1 MVKVYER
8 NKICIDAG
16 EVFYSYVDSK
26 LEVIDFF
33 KYKNQ
38 LKPEK
43 GRLLISEP
51 YLPDPNF
58 ERTVV
63 LLCEHNEDGSFG
75 FVLNKPSIVKINEV
89 MDDLKEM
96 DEIVY
101 VGGPVQQDTLHFLH
115 RRSNIE
121 KAVEVRE
128 GIYWGGN
135 FESLLVQ
142 VDARQLLA
150 NDIRFYLGYSG
161 WGPGQ
166 LESELEQ
173 DSWIVCEYA
182 TDKLLFD
189 TDPRIMWK
197 EALDNMGGRFSVY
210 ANYPIDPR
218 LN

>member
-1 MVKVYER
+1 
-8 NKICIDAG
+8 
-16 EVFYSYVDSK
+16 
-26 LEVIDFF
+26 VIDFF

-38 LKPEK
+38 SKPEK

-75 FVLNKPSIVKINEV
+75 FVLNKPSIVKVNEV
-89 MDDLKEM
+89 MEDLRNME
-96 DEIVY
+96 EIVY
-101 VGGPVQQDTLHFLH
+101 IGGPVQQDTLHFLH

-121 KAVEVRE
+121 KAVEVCD
-128 GIYWGGN
+128 GIFWGGN
-135 FESLLVQ
+135 FGDLMLKVDLQQ
-142 VDARQLLA
+142 VSSA
-150 NDIRFYLGYSG
+150 DIRFYLGYSG

-166 LESELEQ
+166 LETELEQ
-173 DSWIVCEYA
+173 DSWIVCEFA
-182 TDKLLFD
+182 TDKLLFE
-189 TDPRIMWK
+189 TDPKVMWK
-197 EALDNMGGRFSVY
+197 EALGNMGGRFSVY